1 MIEPIQDQ
9 RHWFSL
15 AKVAQEEVDAVLATL
30 PEEVRARLQELPIT
44 FDPKPNTAM
53 VAGGI
58 DELGTLGLF
67 TGVPY
72 SRAVEVSQRLPPQL
86 ILFLEN
92 IYRYARGDAAEY
104 REQIRRTLL
113 HEIGHYLGLDED
125 EVGWRGL

>member
-1 MIEPIQDQ
+1 MSERIQDQ
-9 RHWFSL
+9 RRWFRL
-15 AKVAQEEVDAVLATL
+15 TKAAQEEVDRVLAVLPA
-30 PEEVRARLQELPIT
+30 EVRERLQELPIT
-44 FDPKPNTAM
+44 FDLKPNTAM
-53 VAGGI
+53 VAGGL

-72 SRAVEVSQRLPPQL
+72 SRAIEVSQRLPPQI

-104 REQIRRTLL
+104 REQVRRTLL
-113 HEIGHYLGLDED
+113 HEIGHFLGLDEN